1 MSVLKWAIGIPLS
14 IAVVVVLK
22 LSMPPA
28 PRVQQQEQTSNPS
41 ESSFTAPDS
50 SCKSTYIQP
59 KVTGMAEK
67 EKFEYAAKECWKEY
81 ERKSLSNLEKQQI
94 AYMCE
99 GMDKRAAEAR

>member
-1 MSVLKWAIGIPLS
+1 MIQLDRLNIILDLDNTLINALEEPEREKIPLS
-14 IAVVVVLK
+14 F
-22 LSMPPA
+22 
-28 PRVQQQEQTSNPS
+28 Q
-41 ESSFTAPDS
+41 
-50 SCKSTYIQP
+50 
-59 KVTGMAEK
+59 